1 MNASRTL
8 RSLDKERYL
17 IKIGDK
23 AIAKLEEPFKD
34 MIKEYNRFKREN
46 MDDEGN
52 VGDMDFE
59 DNDLFGTT
67 PTITTKFAYILIS
80 CVLLL

>member
-1 MNASRTL
+1 MSASRTL

-23 AIAKLEEPFKD
+23 AISKLDEPFKD
-34 MIKEYNRFKREN
+34 MIKEYNKFKREN
-46 MDDEGN
+46 MNDEGN

-59 DNDLFGTT
+59 DNDLFGNIFTS
-67 PTITTKFAYILIS
+67 KLNLIFIHF
-80 CVLLL
+80 

>member
-67 PTITTKFAYILIS
+67 PTITTKFTYILIS

>member
-1 MNASRTL
+1 MNTKITL

-23 AIAKLEEPFKD
+23 AISKMEEPFKD
-34 MIKEYNRFKREN
+34 ILKEFNKFKKEN
-46 MDDEGN
+46 MDDEGR

-59 DNDLFGTT
+59 DNDLFGKF
-67 PTITTKFAYILIS
+67 TISRKTRRLCSLCIL
-80 CVLLL
+80 

>member
-1 MNASRTL
+1 MSASRTL

-23 AIAKLEEPFKD
+23 AISKLEEPFKD
-34 MIKEYNRFKREN
+34 MIKEYNKFKREN
-46 MDDEGN
+46 MNDEGN

-59 DNDLFGTT
+59 DNDLFGNIFTS
-67 PTITTKFAYILIS
+67 KLNLIFIHF
-80 CVLLL
+80 